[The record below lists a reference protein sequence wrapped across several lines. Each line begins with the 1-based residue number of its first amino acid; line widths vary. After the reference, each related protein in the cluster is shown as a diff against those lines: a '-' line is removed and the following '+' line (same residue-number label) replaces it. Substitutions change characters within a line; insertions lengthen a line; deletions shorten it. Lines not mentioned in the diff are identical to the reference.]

1 MQKFRKKIA
10 RLRFFATR
18 SGPSLAL
25 ILALWAC
32 KPVQEAE
39 VPTHSVADQELDAAF
54 EKGVLVIEASA
65 YACYRFDVYVAT
77 SREQQARGLMAV
89 RKIPAMTGMLFI
101 YDFVATHSMWM
112 KNTLIPLDMVFAR
125 QDGTVSSVVH
135 DTEPHSLQSIASIEP
150 VAYVLEL
157 NAGTAAKLFIDE
169 NSRLIWESANRDDE

>member
-1 MQKFRKKIA
+1 V
-10 RLRFFATR
+10 TR
-18 SGPSLAL
+18 WLLTAGLAL
-25 ILALWAC
+25 AAAT
-32 KPVQEAE
+32 P
-39 VPTHSVADQELDAAF
+39 SVADQDLDAAF

-125 QDGTVSSVVH
+125 QDGTVSSVAH

-157 NAGTAAKLFIDE
+157 NAGTAEKLFIDE